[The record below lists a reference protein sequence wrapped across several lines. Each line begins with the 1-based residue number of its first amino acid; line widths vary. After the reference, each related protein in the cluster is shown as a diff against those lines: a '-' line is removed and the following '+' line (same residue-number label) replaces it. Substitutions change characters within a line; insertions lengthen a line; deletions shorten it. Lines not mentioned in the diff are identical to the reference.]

1 MILEN
6 ACQLTL
12 GNHVRYL
19 IVFTFLVSAGLNHI
33 ILFYSIFFL
42 HVSLLHSAKKSRDED
57 SALSKRSELFT
68 ECRHGKEV
76 QRTEFQ
82 ARPYN
87 YNLNLNRKRK
97 RYNERYHTSSLL
109 ILIVVLTYDYS
120 FA

>member
-19 IVFTFLVSAGLNHI
+19 IVFTFLVSGGLNHI

-82 ARPYN
+82 ACAP
-87 YNLNLNRKRK
+87 
-97 RYNERYHTSSLL
+97 
-109 ILIVVLTYDYS
+109 V
-120 FA
+120 